1 MTEAVGITDLSP
13 EALAALQQHLEL
25 KSPPSTAGEEDDAPD
40 SAPEHGAEP
49 TASDDTGHTLI
60 STQRGDGLAAVEIRQ
75 TAARGRGVFAASQI
89 ARGDLL
95 ERAPCILVPKREYEE
110 HARHTAFEHYLFTA
124 RASRNSLLALGI
136 GSLFN
141 HSSRPNVDY
150 RVHEETLTIDSFAA
164 RDVPAGEELCIYY
177 GPDEELWFDVK

>member
-1 MTEAVGITDLSP
+1 MAENVGLTDLSP
-13 EALAALQQHLEL
+13 EALAALQEHLEL
-25 KSPPSTAGEEDDAPD
+25 KSPPSAAGDEDDAPSD
-40 SAPEHGAEP
+40 SDAAPEHSAP
-49 TASDDTGHTLI
+49 DDAGHTLI

-75 TAARGRGVFAASQI
+75 TAARGRGVFAASRI

-95 ERAPCILVPKREYEE
+95 ERAPCILVPKREYEQ

-141 HSSRPNVDY
+141 HASRPNVDY
-150 RVHEETLTIDSFAA
+150 RVHEETLTIEYFAA

-177 GPDEELWFDVK
+177 GPDEALWFAVE